1 VTVARVPV
9 AARRRVIGP
18 LPRIDWLPTLLV
30 LPALLVLAVVLLYPI
45 VVGIRLSLFDVAFVA
60 GDSDRFVGLDNYAR
74 MLRNGQFWQAFRVT
88 VIYTTVVV
96 TASFL
101 IGLGTALLL
110 NVRFRGRAV
119 LRTIAIIPW
128 PIPEVVAVMIWAWMF
143 SADFGVI
150 NYFVSL
156 VAPGVGKIAWLS
168 DPSLALP
175 AVSMVT
181 IWKQFPLATVMIL
194 AGLQHIPLDHYEA
207 AAVDGAN
214 ARQRFRYITWPGLR
228 HVNLVLVLLLVL
240 YTFKR
245 VTIIFVMTGGGP
257 GRATETLPIQT
268 YLQSFQFF
276 DMGYASAIGA
286 LMLTVAMSFTLVYLA
301 LTRRDPEQV

>member
-1 VTVARVPV
+1 
-9 AARRRVIGP
+9 
-18 LPRIDWLPTLLV
+18 
-30 LPALLVLAVVLLYPI
+30 
-45 VVGIRLSLFDVAFVA
+45 
-60 GDSDRFVGLDNYAR
+60 
-74 MLRNGQFWQAFRVT
+74 M
-88 VIYTTVVV
+88 V

-110 NVRFRGRAV
+110 NNRFRGRAV

-156 VAPGVGKIAWLS
+156 VVPGSGKVGWLS
-168 DPSLALP
+168 DPNFALP

-194 AGLQHIPLDHYEA
+194 AGLQHIPVDHYEA

-214 ARQRFRYITWPGLR
+214 AGQRFRYITLPGLR

-276 DMGYASAIGA
+276 DMGYASAIGT
-286 LMLTVAMSFTLVYLA
+286 LMLTVAMSFTLLYLA
-301 LTRRDPEQV
+301 LTRRDPEQA